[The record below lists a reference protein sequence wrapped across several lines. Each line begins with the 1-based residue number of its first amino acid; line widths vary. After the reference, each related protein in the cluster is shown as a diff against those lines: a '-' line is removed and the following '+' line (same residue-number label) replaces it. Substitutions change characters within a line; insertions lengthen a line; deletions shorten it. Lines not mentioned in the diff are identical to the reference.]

1 MNVIVEEL
9 IMGPKEKITNDDCGL
24 DDAEFDCRQ

>member
-1 MNVIVEEL
+1 MNVKVEDL
-9 IMGPKEKITNDDCGL
+9 KMGPKKKIKSDDFGL